1 MTGEISVA
9 ELKARRDRGDDFV
22 LLDVRE
28 LDELALA
35 SLPGVLHVPM
45 AELPSRLSELP
56 RQRDIVVLCHSG
68 ARSGRVT
75 SFLCANGFPQV
86 VNLAGGID
94 AWSREIDPTVPRY

>member
-1 MTGEISVA
+1 MTDEISVGQ
-9 ELKARRDRGDDFV
+9 LKARRDRGDDLV

-28 LDELALA
+28 ADELTLA
-35 SLPGVLHVPM
+35 SLPGAVHMPM
-45 AELPSRLSELP
+45 AEVPSRLSELP
-56 RQRDIVVLCHSG
+56 RHRDIVVLCHSG

-75 SFLCANGFPQV
+75 RFLRASGFPQT

>member
-1 MTGEISVA
+1 MTEISVT

-28 LDELALA
+28 AEELALA

-45 AELPSRLSELP
+45 AEIPSRLGELP
-56 RQRDIVVLCHSG
+56 RNCDIVVLCHSG

-75 SFLCANGFPQV
+75 HFLHASGFALA

-94 AWSREIDPTVPRY
+94 AWSREIDSTVPRY